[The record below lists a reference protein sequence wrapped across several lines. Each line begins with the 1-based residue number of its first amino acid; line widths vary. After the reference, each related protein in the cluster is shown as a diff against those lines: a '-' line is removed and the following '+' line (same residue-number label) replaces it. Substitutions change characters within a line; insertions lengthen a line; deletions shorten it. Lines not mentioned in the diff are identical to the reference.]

1 MKTYILLLFIFC
13 FTSPQYSFAQ
23 KQRGLGGDVSLYFNS
38 NQDIGFHYS
47 ISYHWMLNK
56 YVGTSVGA
64 MFFHTKLDSP
74 GWWVENQK
82 VFYSLEN
89 DNVKHFN
96 ITSSFFATCPI
107 IKNTGLYN
115 HTSLFFEPIPIEN
128 ISLNK
133 TIHNT
138 QREEFKTLNK
148 TQYSRFSPGI
158 FTEVG
163 IYHDF
168 QKGENNLKL
177 FCGFGYG
184 WYDVYSA
191 FQHCTIDNQQL
202 SRHIPTDKKYYRIS
216 IKIIGL

>member
-13 FTSPQYSFAQ
+13 FTSLQYSFAQ
-23 KQRGLGGDVSLYFNS
+23 KQRGLGGDVGLYFNS
-38 NQDIGFHYS
+38 DQNIGFHYS

-56 YVGTSVGA
+56 YIGTSVGA

-74 GWWVENQK
+74 GWWGENQK

-96 ITSSFFATCPI
+96 ITSSLFAICPI

-138 QREEFKTLNK
+138 QREEYKTLNK

-168 QKGENNLKL
+168 KKGENNLKL

-191 FQHCTIDNQQL
+191 FQLCTIDNQQL
-202 SRHIPTDKKYYRIS
+202 SKHIPTDKKYYRIS

>member
-1 MKTYILLLFIFC
+1 MKNYLLLLFIFSIN
-13 FTSPQYSFAQ
+13 FFQPLSAQ
-23 KQRGLGGDVSLYFNS
+23 KQRGMGGDIGLYFNS
-38 NQDIGFHYS
+38 NQNIGFHYS

-74 GWWVENQK
+74 GWWGENQK
-82 VFYSLEN
+82 TFYSLEN

-96 ITSSFFATCPI
+96 ITSSLFAIFPI

-115 HTSLFFEPIPIEN
+115 HTSLFFEPVPIDN

-133 TIHNT
+133 TIYNT
-138 QREEFKTLNK
+138 QREESETLNK

-158 FTEVG
+158 FTEIG
-163 IYHDF
+163 IYHDL
-168 QKGENNLKL
+168 KKEDNNLKL

-191 FQHCTIDNQQL
+191 FQRCTIDNQQL
-202 SRHIPTDKKYYRIS
+202 SKHIPTDKNYYRIS
-216 IKIIGL
+216 IRIIGL

>member
-13 FTSPQYSFAQ
+13 FTSSQYSFAQ
-23 KQRGLGGDVSLYFNS
+23 KQSGLGGDVSLYFNS
-38 NQDIGFHYS
+38 DQNIGFHYS

-56 YVGTSVGA
+56 YIGTSVGA

-74 GWWVENQK
+74 GWWAENQK
-82 VFYSLEN
+82 AFYSLEN

-96 ITSSFFATCPI
+96 ITSSFFAICPI

-138 QREEFKTLNK
+138 QRDEFKTLSK

-163 IYHDF
+163 IYHDLK
-168 QKGENNLKL
+168 KGENSLKL

-191 FQHCTIDNQQL
+191 FQRCTIDNQQL
-202 SRHIPTDKKYYRIS
+202 SKHIPTDKKYYRIS

>member
-13 FTSPQYSFAQ
+13 LTSPQYSFAQ

-38 NQDIGFHYS
+38 DQNIGFHYS

-56 YVGTSVGA
+56 YIGTSVGA
-64 MFFHTKLDSP
+64 MFFHTKLDVP
-74 GWWVENQK
+74 GWWVKYQK

-96 ITSSFFATCPI
+96 IISSFFATCPI

-115 HTSLFFEPIPIEN
+115 HTSLFFEPIPVEN

-138 QREEFKTLNK
+138 QREEFETLNK

-168 QKGENNLKL
+168 KKGENSLKL
-177 FCGFGYG
+177 LCGFGYG

>member
-13 FTSPQYSFAQ
+13 FIPLQYSFAQ
-23 KQRGLGGDVSLYFNS
+23 RQRGLGGDVGLYFNS
-38 NQDIGFHYS
+38 NQNIGFHYS

-56 YVGTSVGA
+56 YIGTSVGA

-82 VFYSLEN
+82 IFYSFNNEN
-89 DNVKHFN
+89 IKHFN
-96 ITSSFFATCPI
+96 ISSSIFATFPI

-115 HTSLFFEPIPIEN
+115 HTSLFFEPIPIDN

-133 TIHNT
+133 TTYNT
-138 QREEFKTLNK
+138 QREEFEQLNK
-148 TQYSRFSPGI
+148 TQYSKFSPGI

-163 IYHDF
+163 IYHDLK
-168 QKGENNLKL
+168 KGESSLKL
-177 FCGFGYG
+177 FYGVGYG

-191 FQHCTIDNQQL
+191 FQRCTIDNQQL
-202 SRHIPTDKKYYRIS
+202 SKHIPTDKNYYRIS

>member
-13 FTSPQYSFAQ
+13 LTSPQYSFAQ
-23 KQRGLGGDVSLYFNS
+23 KQRGLGGDVSLYSNS

-168 QKGENNLKL
+168 KKGENNLKL

>member
-1 MKTYILLLFIFC
+1 MKNYLLLLFIFSIN
-13 FTSPQYSFAQ
+13 FFQPLSAQ
-23 KQRGLGGDVSLYFNS
+23 KQRGMGGDIGLYFNS
-38 NQDIGFHYS
+38 NQNIGFHYS

-74 GWWVENQK
+74 GWWGENQK
-82 VFYSLEN
+82 TFYSLEN

-96 ITSSFFATCPI
+96 ITSSLFAICPI

-115 HTSLFFEPIPIEN
+115 HTSLFFEPVPIDN

-133 TIHNT
+133 TIYNT
-138 QREEFKTLNK
+138 QREESETLNK

-158 FTEVG
+158 FTEIG
-163 IYHDF
+163 IYHDL
-168 QKGENNLKL
+168 KKEDNNLKL

-191 FQHCTIDNQQL
+191 FQRCTIDNQQL
-202 SRHIPTDKKYYRIS
+202 SKHIPTDKNYYRIS
-216 IKIIGL
+216 IRIIGL